1 MDWSRA
7 KDILIVAFL
16 SLNLFLG
23 FRLWTEMSRYPAAT
37 SQVLPE
43 EIAATLDNLAAAG
56 VEVAVPIPRDTPP
69 LPLLQVQVSSLNPQ
83 KMAQYFLGT
92 LEDVHTVRTPEP
104 QGELLFVR
112 YGEELSVYPN
122 GIFTYR
128 YLYPRSHSQSPAS
141 TYSTEQEVQHWAEK
155 FIADQRELG
164 QELRLKEIREISQEE
179 AFLVRMEQVYR
190 DRPLVG
196 SAGVEAL
203 VSEAG
208 VEFLWQRPLEPIG
221 PAGEE
226 KAIIPATE
234 ALLRLAAAR
243 EENKGGEGEIVTV
256 AEITLGYYN
265 KLYDAREWEA
275 VPVWA
280 LRTDQDQWYYIN
292 AFTGEQEL

>member
-104 QGELLFVR
+104 QGNSS
-112 YGEELSVYPN
+112 LS
-122 GIFTYR
+122 G
-128 YLYPRSHSQSPAS
+128 
-141 TYSTEQEVQHWAEK
+141 TEK
-155 FIADQRELG
+155 
-164 QELRLKEIREISQEE
+164 
-179 AFLVRMEQVYR
+179 
-190 DRPLVG
+190 
-196 SAGVEAL
+196 
-203 VSEAG
+203 
-208 VEFLWQRPLEPIG
+208 
-221 PAGEE
+221 
-226 KAIIPATE
+226 
-234 ALLRLAAAR
+234 
-243 EENKGGEGEIVTV
+243 N
-256 AEITLGYYN
+256 
-265 KLYDAREWEA
+265 
-275 VPVWA
+275 
-280 LRTDQDQWYYIN
+280 
-292 AFTGEQEL
+292 